1 MNRLTNKNINWY
13 EDFVFSMRNRLITEN
28 EIKDSIYNRLKLL
41 EDLGIDLFKT
51 LIKVKRSD
59 LLILNMKG
67 NYENDK

>member
-1 MNRLTNKNINWY
+1 MIRLTEKQVILKYTDIINVNGNAI
-13 EDFVFSMRNRLITEN
+13 D
-28 EIKDSIYNRLKLL
+28 KLGSL
-41 EDLGIDLFKT
+41 EDIEEELGIELFKT

>member
-1 MNRLTNKNINWY
+1 MILKYTDIINVNGNAI
-13 EDFVFSMRNRLITEN
+13 D
-28 EIKDSIYNRLKLL
+28 KLGSL
-41 EDLGIDLFKT
+41 EDIEEELGIELFKT